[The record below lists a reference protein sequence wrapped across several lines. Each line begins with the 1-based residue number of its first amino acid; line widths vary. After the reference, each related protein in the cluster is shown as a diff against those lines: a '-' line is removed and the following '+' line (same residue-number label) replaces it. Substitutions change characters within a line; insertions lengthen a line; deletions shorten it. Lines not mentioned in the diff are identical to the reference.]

1 MSLPGS
7 PVSPGPR
14 WAPTHVQ
21 VTVLQAR
28 GLRSKAKGGG
38 GQGGS
43 DAYAVMALGKEKFA
57 TSVAERCLGTPV
69 WREEATFELPPPPRR
84 GLGLGGLAEG
94 AAPPPAVLQ
103 LTVFHRALLGLD
115 KFLGRAEISL
125 AELQTEGGRR
135 TKRWY
140 KLHSKPGKKEKER
153 GEIEVDIQFMRSN
166 MTASMFDL
174 SMKDKSR
181 TPFGKLKDKLKGKR
195 GNGLP
200 DTASAIIPGISHS
213 PADSEEESNEK
224 EKKKSK
230 FKTLFSKPG
239 LQKNNLSQSMSVL
252 PPLKPVSERVR
263 LRPSDYQ
270 SKWGDDEDDDDDDTL
285 TPVSEKPSTNRTD
298 ANLLY
303 PASDMVHKRTSSGDS
318 KQLNQMAG
326 SNNKKD
332 SHSLFGGLKSKNDP
346 ASRSNVCINGSH
358 VYMES
363 KSDILPKDSTPSSP
377 SSQISQRKR
386 LFLSQENLSFEPSKE
401 PDSTGRLPP
410 DKFPPGS
417 SSLESF
423 KAMTLPSYKL
433 LTNEDLLESHTR
445 TPPMISDT
453 PKETKENKK
462 QDNKKSGLLSLVT
475 GKKEAKISEEGEDSS
490 DTSLKVKEIKRN
502 DKELPKKETNP
513 FEVPVDRK
521 RGHGS
526 EKSNGA
532 DVPNTKTSLN
542 PFNESIMEEEQLEKN
557 SFAVKP
563 SQTNPVKPRLGVS
576 SEDETKAT
584 LTFPVSPPVSSF
596 YPFYH
601 SNNENNPFTSKEKAE
616 QKSQD
621 RFASGLTNLSAQHY
635 SNPFTTT
642 WEEQSKEQD
651 SDSPAVASLHHIS
664 PVSGKENNPFSPQWG
679 QESQTEDSEDNVK
692 SPFYFQHSSTTPVL
706 DSHPFPSQLPNV
718 NNPLISEQGKDSESL
733 NSAPA
738 FFIPTSLV
746 PKLYD
751 SKLLHVPSEKPQNE
765 SMTSLTDPV
774 SSSSVSV
781 SNTACSYDQV
791 EIILKTQAEEK
802 VDIVPPF
809 KENNGRKKS
818 VKFDLS
824 EPKENYVVSN
834 DDEILDEDQVERGSD
849 DENENVLKSSEK
861 DRRQRLELHVE
872 LDVEPGSAFISH
884 NERINSAHNSGNA
897 SESETKSGSLFNI
910 ESPVPVP
917 RVLVPKETN
926 ISRTESSSSSLSV
939 PPKPAP
945 RSALKQKDVFHPQIN
960 VSELGDVPVFKEL
973 SSDKS
978 VSSEKLAS
986 ASSLTVF
993 PFTRD
998 DSNINPYQ
1006 SINQHNQLNTQTCI
1020 LVTGE
1025 PDLKTSALPVIPEV
1039 GSDDEQLSDY
1049 HQNTEKMA
1057 ACGDSPRS
1065 GNDFRERE
1073 LASDA
1078 KATGEVQAISFLVK
1092 PNIPGEALKPSESL
1106 ISPSAVI
1113 LQNARGLEQRGN
1125 IVEENRQHDC
1135 PEFSDKSVP
1144 LSNSS
1149 QSYSVSSFQS
1159 DGLGYN
1165 DTESLKTATTEG
1177 LDAKVEISGQKKLLQ
1192 AWVSPSETHP
1202 NQTPQNAR
1210 TYPPKLRLHPVKPMN
1225 AKPPAKALNV
1235 ATKIMDNQNEANLKK
1250 YDPSDPAYAYA
1261 QLTHDELIQLVLK
1274 QKDVIAK
1281 RDLQVRELEDYID
1294 NLLVRVMEET
1304 PNILRVQAYTNKKA
1318 GKM

>member
-1 MSLPGS
+1 
-7 PVSPGPR
+7 
-14 WAPTHVQ
+14 
-21 VTVLQAR
+21 
-28 GLRSKAKGGG
+28 
-38 GQGGS
+38 
-43 DAYAVMALGKEKFA
+43 
-57 TSVAERCLGTPV
+57 
-69 WREEATFELPPPPRR
+69 
-84 GLGLGGLAEG
+84 
-94 AAPPPAVLQ
+94 
-103 LTVFHRALLGLD
+103 
-115 KFLGRAEISL
+115 
-125 AELQTEGGRR
+125 
-135 TKRWY
+135 
-140 KLHSKPGKKEKER
+140 
-153 GEIEVDIQFMRSN
+153 MRSN

-252 PPLKPVSERVR
+252 PALKPVSERVR
-263 LRPSDYQ
+263 LRPSDFQ
-270 SKWGDDEDDDDDDTL
+270 SEWGDDDDDDDTL
-285 TPVSEKPSTNRTD
+285 TPVSEKPSTNKTE

-303 PASDMVHKRTSSGDS
+303 PPSDMAHKRASSADS

-326 SNNKKD
+326 SSTKKD
-332 SHSLFGGLKSKNDP
+332 SHSLFGGLKSKSDP

-363 KSDILPKDSTPSSP
+363 KSDTLPKDSTPSSP

-401 PDSTGRLPP
+401 PESTGRLPP
-410 DKFPPGS
+410 DKVPPGS

-433 LTNEDLLESHTR
+433 LSGEDLLESHTH
-445 TPPMISDT
+445 TPPVTSDI
-453 PKETKENKK
+453 PKEIKENKK
-462 QDNKKSGLLSLVT
+462 QDNKKPGLLSLVT

-490 DTSLKVKEIKRN
+490 DTSLKVKEVKRN
-502 DKELPKKETNP
+502 EKDLTKKETNP
-513 FEVPVDRK
+513 FEVPVDHK
-521 RGHGS
+521 RGHGP

-532 DVPNTKTSLN
+532 NVSNTKASLN
-542 PFNESIMEEEQLEKN
+542 PFNEGMEEEQLEKKP
-557 SFAVKP
+557 FAVKP

-584 LTFPVSPPVSSF
+584 LTFPLSPPDSSF

-621 RFASGLTNLSAQHY
+621 SDRFVSGLTNLSAQHN
-635 SNPFTTT
+635 SNPFSAT

-651 SDSPAVASLHHIS
+651 SDSPAVY
-664 PVSGKENNPFSPQWG
+664 GKENNPFSPQWG
-679 QESQTEDSEDNVK
+679 QESQTEDSEDNARF
-692 SPFYFQHSSTTPVL
+692 PFHFQHPSVTPVL
-706 DSHPFPSQLPNV
+706 DSHPFPSQFSNV

-733 NSAPA
+733 NSASVS
-738 FFIPTSLV
+738 FTSPSLI

-751 SKLLHVPSEKPQNE
+751 SKLQVVPSEGPQNE
-765 SMTSLTDPV
+765 SETNLTDPV
-774 SSSSVSV
+774 SSSPE
-781 SNTACSYDQV
+781 SNTACFYDHV
-791 EIILKTQAEEK
+791 EMIPKTQADEK
-802 VDIVPPF
+802 VDIVPPL
-809 KENNGRKKS
+809 KENSARKKKS

-824 EPKENYVVSN
+824 KPKDNFVVSSG
-834 DDEILDEDQVERGSD
+834 DEMSDEDQIERWSD
-849 DENENVLKSSEK
+849 DENDDVLKSSER
-861 DRRQRLELHVE
+861 DRRQGLELNVE
-872 LDVEPGSAFISH
+872 LDVEPGAFLSQDG
-884 NERINSAHNSGNA
+884 RINSAHNSGDALEN
-897 SESETKSGSLFNI
+897 ETKSGSLFNI
-910 ESPVPVP
+910 EPPVPVP

-926 ISRTESSSSSLSV
+926 MSKTESSSSSPSV

-945 RSALKQKDVFHPQIN
+945 RSALKQKDIFQPQIN
-960 VSELGDVPVFKEL
+960 VSELGDEPVFKEL
-973 SSDKS
+973 SSDNS

-986 ASSLTVF
+986 ASSLTTSVSTVF

-998 DSNINPYQ
+998 DSNMNPDQ
-1006 SINQHNQLNTQTCI
+1006 SINQPNHVINTQAFI
-1020 LVTGE
+1020 LFTGE
-1025 PDLKTSALPVIPEV
+1025 PNLKASALPVIPEV
-1039 GSDDEQLSDY
+1039 GSDDEQLSHY
-1049 HQNTEKMA
+1049 HQNTEKMV
-1057 ACGDSPRS
+1057 ACEDSPRS

-1078 KATGEVQAISFLVK
+1078 KATGEVQAVSFLVK
-1092 PNIPGEALKPSESL
+1092 ANGPDDALKPNESL
-1106 ISPSAVI
+1106 VSPSAVT
-1113 LQNARGLEQRGN
+1113 LQNARGLEQRDN
-1125 IVEENRQHDC
+1125 SVKENRQHDC
-1135 PEFSDKSVP
+1135 LEFSSKSVP
-1144 LSNSS
+1144 LSSSS

-1159 DGLGYN
+1159 DGLGCN

-1177 LDAKVEISGQKKLLQ
+1177 LDAKVEISGQKKQLQ
-1192 AWVSPSETHP
+1192 AWVSPSETYP
-1202 NQTPQNAR
+1202 NQTPQNGR
-1210 TYPPKLRLHPVKPMN
+1210 TYPPKIRLLPVKPMN
-1225 AKPPAKALNV
+1225 GTTSKPPAKALNI
-1235 ATKIMDNQNEANLKK
+1235 ATKIVDKQNEVNLKK